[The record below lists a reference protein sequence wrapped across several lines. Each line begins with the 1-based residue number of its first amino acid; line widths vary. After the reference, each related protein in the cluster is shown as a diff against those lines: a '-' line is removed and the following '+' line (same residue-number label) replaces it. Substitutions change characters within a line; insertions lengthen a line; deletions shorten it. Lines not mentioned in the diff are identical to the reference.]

1 MALKDVQTEPLPL
14 PAGFEWV
21 SLDISTADDMQ
32 KLYELLRDHYVED
45 DDNKFR
51 FDYPIEFLQWTLCI
65 PNYKKEWHLGIQSS
79 KDKKL
84 LSFISGTPLKVSVN
98 KDNVKMAEVNF
109 LCIHKKL
116 RSKRLAPIMV

>member
-1 MALKDVQTEPLPL
+1 M

-21 SLDISTADDMQ
+21 TLDLSTADDMQ

-51 FDYPIEFLQWTLCI
+51 FDYPIEFLSWTLCI
-65 PNYKKEWHLGIQSS
+65 PNYKKEWHLGIQSA
-79 KDKKL
+79 KDQKL
-84 LSFISGTPLKVSVN
+84 LSFISGNPLKVSIN
-98 KDNVKMAEVNF
+98 EDNVKMAEINF

-116 RSKRLAPIMV
+116 RTKRLAPIMV